1 MFSVGITTTISD
13 FKECLKRPG
22 AVAINFI
29 SCYAITPLLA
39 YLLAKAIGADGPIL
53 AGLVLVGSING
64 GQASNLCTLIAGGDV
79 ALSVL
84 MTTSTTL
91 GCIFM
96 TPLICHLVLGAVVPV
111 DAGGIVLSTFQV
123 VLLPIFL
130 GVGLNTLAVAP
141 FTPVVGV
148 ISTVLLVG
156 ASVAKCAEPIHSAG
170 LPLQLACA
178 ALHLVGGVLGYF
190 ATQMSGFDEKTC
202 RTVAIACFRLPF
214 GFASLWCLQCQG
226 SLCGERG
233 LDGHRRKRAGGLLEG
248 PAHHF
253 EQDTLRT
260 GSTVLRQQCCLIFT
274 MQASFQKPEGYSVC
288 HQAQMPEVL
297 VAVANRSRAR
307 NTPEAQKKRQQYAL
321 SGLGMPSQL
330 LWFRVL
336 LAYQSDAGLLS
347 TARVE
352 MPWRS
357 FWEARPMMA
366 SLDHA
371 MWFHHPFPRWRADEW
386 LLYVMYS
393 PRLTG
398 ARGLSHGHIFTRD
411 GWLVVSCSQEGL
423 IRFGKDRGLPPTKR
437 PNDKVSKL

>member
-1 MFSVGITTTISD
+1 MMRSKSVALPLALLVLALILIWPSTFSAAPVAESPELLKVLRPLCAAGLASAAVLGAGVRWWQGGANVKLESDPSDLSLKKLSTMFCNLFAVWLAVVAFAALNQPATFTWVKSKYFTTLLGLLMFSVGITTTISD

-130 GVGLNTLAVAP
+130 GVGLNTLVPKMCKAVAP

-202 RTVAIACFRLPF
+202 RTVAIETAMKSSAF
-214 GFASLWCLQCQG
+214 GFLLASLHFGAFNVRVPSAVSVVWMAIVG
-226 SLCGERG
+226 S
-233 LDGHRRKRAGGLLEG
+233 
-248 PAHHF
+248 
-253 EQDTLRT
+253 
-260 GSTVLRQQCCLIFT
+260 VL
-274 MQASFQKPEGYSVC
+274 
-288 HQAQMPEVL
+288 
-297 VAVANRSRAR
+297 AVYW
-307 NTPEAQKKRQQYAL
+307 K
-321 SGLGMPSQL
+321 G
-330 LWFRVL
+330 
-336 LAYQSDAGLLS
+336 
-347 TARVE
+347 
-352 MPWRS
+352 
-357 FWEARPMMA
+357 RPIT
-366 SLDHA
+366 S
-371 MWFHHPFPRWRADEW
+371 
-386 LLYVMYS
+386 S
-393 PRLTG
+393 K
-398 ARGLSHGHIFTRD
+398 TR
-411 GWLVVSCSQEGL
+411 
-423 IRFGKDRGLPPTKR
+423 
-437 PNDKVSKL
+437 